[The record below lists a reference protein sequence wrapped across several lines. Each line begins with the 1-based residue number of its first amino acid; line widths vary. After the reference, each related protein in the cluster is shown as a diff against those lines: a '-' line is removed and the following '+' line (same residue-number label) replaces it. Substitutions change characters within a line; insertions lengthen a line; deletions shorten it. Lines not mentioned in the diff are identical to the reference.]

1 LDRGTIDALEW
12 VGPALDLKMGFQKI
26 APYYYTGWHEPASE
40 LQFLVNRKAFDELP
54 QHLQE
59 ILVTAMKAET
69 LDAYARM
76 FNDNAVN
83 FVAIR
88 TNYPDVKIKTFAP
101 EILAAMKEVNNQ
113 LLEEAA
119 AKNEQF
125 REILDSQRAYQAKAR
140 AWTVV
145 SDYAYVKDNQG
156 E

>member
-1 LDRGTIDALEW
+1 MIGVENEKQVQRFGSYWID
-12 VGPALDLKMGFQKI
+12 
-26 APYYYTGWHEPASE
+26 
-40 LQFLVNRKAFDELP
+40 LVRLSRYRE

-88 TNYPDVKIKTFAP
+88 NNYPDVKIKTFAP
-101 EILAAMKEVNNQ
+101 EILAAMKEVNDQ

-125 REILDSQRAYQAKAR
+125 REILDSQRDYQAKAR

>member
-1 LDRGTIDALEW
+1 
-12 VGPALDLKMGFQKI
+12 
-26 APYYYTGWHEPASE
+26 
-40 LQFLVNRKAFDELP
+40 
-54 QHLQE
+54 
-59 ILVTAMKAET
+59 
-69 LDAYARM
+69 
-76 FNDNAVN
+76 
-83 FVAIR
+83 
-88 TNYPDVKIKTFAP
+88 YPDVKIKTFAP
-101 EILAAMKEVNNQ
+101 EILAAMKEVNDQ